1 LYRVTALGVP
11 ASGASAD
18 SAATDAVPVGSTG
31 TAADGTFALFPPGP
45 GTYRV
50 RVGAG
55 ALSPALTLAA
65 DSSVQR
71 VYAVPLDYA
80 APLLPAQ
87 VDQAARA
94 VPGTVLLRYPGHLQA
109 ADVTGCAAIELVVD
123 AAGRTEKG
131 SLRPAAATRPGVRA
145 GRRGRAGQGE
155 VHPGRARRPPVR
167 AVVVVPFGFQ
177 IGGRPAPDPSRCE
190 VAGGVAHERIIVT
203 AYRGAYVR

>member
-1 LYRVTALGVP
+1 
-11 ASGASAD
+11 
-18 SAATDAVPVGSTG
+18 VPVGSTG

-131 SLRPAAATRPGVRA
+131 SLRPAAATRPEFARA
-145 GRRGRAGQGE
+145 GEAALAKARFTPAVRDGR
-155 VHPGRARRPPVR
+155 PVR